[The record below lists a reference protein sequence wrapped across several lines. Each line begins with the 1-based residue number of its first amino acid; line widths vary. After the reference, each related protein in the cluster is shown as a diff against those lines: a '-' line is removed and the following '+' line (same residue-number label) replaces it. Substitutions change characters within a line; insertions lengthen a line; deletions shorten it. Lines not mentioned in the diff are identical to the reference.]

1 MVVKYDF
8 LPIKKTNFTPNL
20 IFFTTSFYDSY
31 NILSGS

>member
-1 MVVKYDF
+1 MVAKYDF
-8 LPIKKTNFTPNL
+8 FAHKKTIFTPNL

>member
-8 LPIKKTNFTPNL
+8 LPIKTIFTPNL